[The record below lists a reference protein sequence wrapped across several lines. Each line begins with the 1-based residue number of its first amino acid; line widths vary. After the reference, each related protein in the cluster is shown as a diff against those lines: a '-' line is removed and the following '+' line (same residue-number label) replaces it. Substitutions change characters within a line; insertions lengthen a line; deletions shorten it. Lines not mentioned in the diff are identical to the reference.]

1 MLRRTLCLSPPRRA
15 MPAPEHPPSAAA
27 DLSTH
32 SRPWARLADWL
43 RALRRSAI
51 ATVTPEGSTPAG
63 SGAPAVNGSREAV
76 TAPSPWE
83 DFAEWEAY
91 DLMVPRVDIVA
102 LDLEDSREDLLATI
116 RQHPFNCFPVY
127 RKTLDDTL
135 GFVRVKRL
143 FDALASGQPLDWL
156 VLVEK
161 PVFAVA
167 STRAPELMGNM
178 YRQGVPLALV
188 VDEYGGIDGLVSMG
202 DFVEILCA
210 GPQMTSGESRR
221 QREKAY
227 NQPQVFDA
235 RMELDAFEREL
246 GYPIQ
251 LEDGV
256 RDEIDT
262 IGGLVFY
269 ITSKVP
275 KRGDLIA
282 VDEALQLE
290 VLDADPRRVKTVRA
304 YLKRGVEAV
313 A

>member
-1 MLRRTLCLSPPRRA
+1 MPLAEQPDDGIADPPERSWIRGLLPLSG
-15 MPAPEHPPSAAA
+15 
-27 DLSTH
+27 L
-32 SRPWARLADWL
+32 
-43 RALRRSAI
+43 LRRSRNRQGSGERDSEP
-51 ATVTPEGSTPAG
+51 ATVRDGSPPAG
-63 SGAPAVNGSREAV
+63 ASRDAGDR
-76 TAPSPWE
+76 PSPWQE
-83 DFAEWEAY
+83 FAAWEAY
-91 DLMVPRVDIVA
+91 DLMVPRVDIVG
-102 LDLEDSREDLLATI
+102 LDVEDSREDLLATI
-116 RQHPFNCFPVY
+116 REHPFNCFPVY

-143 FDALASGQPLDWL
+143 FDALASGQAIDWL
-156 VLVEK
+156 LLVEK

-167 STRAPELMGNM
+167 STRAPELMASM

-202 DFVEILCA
+202 DFVEVLCA
-210 GPQMTSGESRR
+210 GPQMSSGESRR

-246 GYPIQ
+246 GYPLQ
-251 LEDGV
+251 LEGGG
-256 RDEIDT
+256 RDTIDT

-269 ITSKVP
+269 LTSRVP
-275 KRGDLIA
+275 KRGDLVT

-304 YLKRGVEAV
+304 YLKRAVEPTA
-313 A
+313 